1 MNATAPPMPPPEATE
16 SRVTLYDVPWS
27 TYLVLLGEEEHDGRF
42 FYDDGILEIMTVGY
56 MHENLKELIGD
67 ILTFYLFNRRIA
79 YRPFGNATWRREA
92 KRAGLE
98 ADLTYLIQRAHQIA
112 GRVELNLPDDPAP
125 DLAVEID
132 ISRSSVAKFRVYR
145 DLGIPEIW
153 RVDGQR
159 LVVHR
164 ADAAGEYPETTTSA
178 ALPGFPLDAAQTA
191 IDHLFQ
197 TWDHPAALDLFR
209 AGAGLA

>member
-42 FYDDGILEIMTVGY
+42 FYDDGILEIMTTGNA
-56 MHENLKELIGD
+56 HEDLKELMGFI
-67 ILTFYLFNRRIA
+67 IQLFALSNGIPF
-79 YRPFGNATWRREA
+79 RPQGNATWKREV

-98 ADLTYLIQRAHQIA
+98 ADLTFYF
-112 GRVELNLPDDPAP
+112 GRFDQVKGKERLRLPEDPAP
-125 DLAVEID
+125 DLAVEVD
-132 ISRSSVAKFRVYR
+132 ISRSSMAKFRVYR

-153 RVDGQR
+153 RVDGRR
-159 LVVHR
+159 LVVHHI
-164 ADAAGEYPETTTSA
+164 DAAGEYPETTTSA
-178 ALPGFPLDAAQTA
+178 TLPDFPLDAAQAA

-209 AGAGLA
+209 EGAGLA